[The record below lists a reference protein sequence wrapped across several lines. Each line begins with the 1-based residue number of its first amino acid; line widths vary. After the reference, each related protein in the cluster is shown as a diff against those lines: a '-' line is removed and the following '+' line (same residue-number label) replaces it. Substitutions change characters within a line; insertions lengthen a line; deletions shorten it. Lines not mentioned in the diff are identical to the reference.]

1 MKPTLRLWLSGL
13 ALSLSTFA
21 AQAAVSIDGINF
33 QDTAQVAGQTLQLN
47 GAGKRVRIIV
57 DVYAMGLYVPK
68 ADSSATALIQGPG
81 PRSVRI
87 VLMRDLTGADFA
99 EAMIKGIEQ
108 NHSSA
113 DLAKLQ
119 ARLDELGS
127 AMKAFGQLRKGAVV
141 QMNQVPGTGL
151 QVVVN
156 GETKVKGIPG
166 DDFYAALL
174 RIWLGDKPADKDL
187 KKSLL
192 SNR

>member
-21 AQAAVSIDGINF
+21 AQAAVTIDGITF

-68 ADSSATALIQGPG
+68 VDSSASALIPGAG
-81 PRSVRI
+81 PRSARI

-99 EAMIKGIEQ
+99 EAMAKGIEQ
-108 NHSSA
+108 NHGSA

-119 ARLDELGS
+119 ARLDELGT
-127 AMKAFGQLRKGAVV
+127 AMKAFGQLRKGTVV

-151 QVVVN
+151 QVIVN
-156 GETKVKGIPG
+156 GETKIKGIPG
-166 DDFYAALL
+166 DDFYAALM

-187 KKSLL
+187 KKALL

>member
-21 AQAAVSIDGINF
+21 AQAAVSIDGITF

-68 ADSSATALIQGPG
+68 VDSSASALIPGAG
-81 PRSVRI
+81 PRSARI

-99 EAMIKGIEQ
+99 EAMAKGIEQ

-119 ARLDELGS
+119 ARLDELGT
-127 AMKAFGQLRKGAVV
+127 AMKAFGQLRKGTVV

-151 QVVVN
+151 QVIVN
-156 GETKVKGIPG
+156 GETKIKGIPG
-166 DDFYAALL
+166 DDFYAALM

-187 KKSLL
+187 KKALL

>member
-13 ALSLSTFA
+13 ALSLSTYA
-21 AQAAVSIDGINF
+21 AQAAVTIDGITF

-47 GAGKRVRIIV
+47 GAGKRVRVIV

-68 ADSSATALIQGPG
+68 VDSSASALIPGAG
-81 PRSVRI
+81 PRSARI

-99 EAMIKGIEQ
+99 EAMTKGIEQ

-119 ARLDELGS
+119 ARLDELGT
-127 AMKAFGQLRKGAVV
+127 AMKAFGQLRKGTVV

-151 QVVVN
+151 QVIVN
-156 GETKVKGIPG
+156 GETKIKGIPG
-166 DDFYAALL
+166 DDFYAALM

-187 KKSLL
+187 KKALL

>member
-21 AQAAVSIDGINF
+21 AQAAVTIDGITF

-68 ADSSATALIQGPG
+68 VDSSASALIPGAG
-81 PRSVRI
+81 PRSARI
-87 VLMRDLTGADFA
+87 VLMRDLSGADFA
-99 EAMIKGIEQ
+99 EAMAKGIEQ
-108 NHSSA
+108 NHSDA
-113 DLAKLQ
+113 ELAKLQ
-119 ARLDELGS
+119 ARLDELGT
-127 AMKAFGQLRKGAVV
+127 AMKAFGQLRKGTVV

-151 QVVVN
+151 QVIVN
-156 GETKVKGIPG
+156 GETKIKGIPG
-166 DDFYAALL
+166 DDFYAALM

-187 KKSLL
+187 KKALL

>member
-21 AQAAVSIDGINF
+21 AQAAVTIDGITF
-33 QDTAQVAGQTLQLN
+33 QDTVQVAGQTLQLN

-68 ADSSATALIQGPG
+68 VDSSASALIPGAG
-81 PRSVRI
+81 PRSARI

-99 EAMIKGIEQ
+99 EAMAKGIEQ

-119 ARLDELGS
+119 ARLDELGT
-127 AMKAFGQLRKGAVV
+127 AMKAFGQLRKGTVV

-151 QVVVN
+151 QVIVN

-166 DDFYAALL
+166 DDFYTALL

-187 KKSLL
+187 KKALL